1 MGAYVF
7 YPKLLA
13 LLGIR
18 LRKQSNTVGGDANFR
33 KHRTPL
39 LYHDPEMV
47 TDPRVSAC
55 PLLV

>member
-13 LLGIR
+13 FLGIR

-33 KHRTPL
+33 KHCTPL

-47 TDPRVSAC
+47 TRVSAC